1 VEDTLG
7 HLKAARSLGMG
18 TVWMRRFRP
27 GLRSA
32 AGVDRRVGALRQLL
46 R

>member
-1 VEDTLG
+1 MSFVTPVTLRG
-7 HLKAARSLGMG
+7 AHVALEPLAREHES
-18 TVWMRRFRP
+18 

>member
-1 VEDTLG
+1 
-7 HLKAARSLGMG
+7 MG
-18 TVWMRRFRP
+18 TVWMRRFRA
-27 GLRSA
+27 GARTA